1 MTNPLTPLDA
11 QITTKAARPG
21 GFAVADVRGHS
32 DKSAYTSCAN
42 LVAKGLLFR
51 AKISTARVRYFATQ
65 VAADAYKRTEARKR
79 MSPAVSLGAKPAPVK
94 TRRPVEIV
102 MPAGVKVQVV
112 ASPAYTRLDMSS
124 MLRDCAV
131 GAARRTC
138 HVVREVAL

>member
-32 DKSAYTSCAN
+32 DKSAYTSCAK

-51 AKISTARVRYFATQ
+51 AKISTARVRHFATQ
-65 VAADAYKRTEARKR
+65 AAADAYKRAEARKR
-79 MSPAVSLGAKPAPVK
+79 MLPAINLAKPAPVK
-94 TRRPVEIV
+94 TRRPAEII

-131 GAARRTC
+131 GSARRTC